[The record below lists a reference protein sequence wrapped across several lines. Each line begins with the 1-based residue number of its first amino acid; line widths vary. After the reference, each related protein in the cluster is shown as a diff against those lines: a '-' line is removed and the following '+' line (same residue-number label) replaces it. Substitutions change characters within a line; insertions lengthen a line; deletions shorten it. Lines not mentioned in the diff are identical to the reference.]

1 MHEPVPPQG
10 DNMNEKEYERYDR
23 RIRQDDM
30 LASVERW
37 CDHEFYVKS
46 NSTKEEPK
54 YICKHCGSIYLKIG
68 NRRKSSEEE

>member
-1 MHEPVPPQG
+1 
-10 DNMNEKEYERYDR
+10 MNEKEYDRYDS

-46 NSTKEEPK
+46 NSTNVEPN
-54 YICKHCGSIYLKIG
+54 YICKHCGSIFVKMGVSRQIPP
-68 NRRKSSEEE
+68 RRKSSEEE